1 MAELKEV
8 SITYSGSVKCDL
20 PQLPGGAKSY
30 ESVTGFFSFG
40 ETYSVNPEE
49 EDTDELRKVTMDKL
63 MSDVDDRV
71 EKFYAE
77 NSRFAKE

>member
-1 MAELKEV
+1 
-8 SITYSGSVKCDL
+8 
-20 PQLPGGAKSY
+20 
-30 ESVTGFFSFG
+30 
-40 ETYSVNPEE
+40 VNPEE

>member
-20 PQLPGGAKSY
+20 PQTGGAKSY
-30 ESVTGFFSFG
+30 ESTTGFFSFG

-49 EDTDELRKVTMDKL
+49 EDADELRRVVMEKL
-63 MSDVDDRV
+63 VNEVDDRV